1 MPCYQMN
8 LINVEF
14 IAKNEAFLLKAL
26 ESLGLPYQIIQ
37 QNFGNAIRINGILID
52 LSEQRVE
59 AERYQFETINRIK
72 RQYAR
77 EVVQEVAKKKRW
89 IIKQQNSRKVQLK
102 KY

>member
-8 LINVEF
+8 RVNVEF
-14 IAKNEAFLLKAL
+14 ITKNTNFLMKAL
-26 ESLGLPYQIIQ
+26 DTLGLPYRLVGVTIQ
-37 QNFGNAIRINGILID
+37 VNGIMID
-52 LSEQRVE
+52 LESERVT
-59 AERYQFETINRIK
+59 AERDQFKTINRIK